1 MSNTDDLQINTLPL
15 ILSRGSSLVFLKN
28 SICHVLKWEFLP
40 PSGPEAAQV
49 AAKLSVPL

>member
-15 ILSRGSSLVFLKN
+15 MLSHGSSSVFHKN
-28 SICHVLKWEFLP
+28 SIYHVLKWEFLQ
-40 PSGPEAAQV
+40 PSGPEATQV